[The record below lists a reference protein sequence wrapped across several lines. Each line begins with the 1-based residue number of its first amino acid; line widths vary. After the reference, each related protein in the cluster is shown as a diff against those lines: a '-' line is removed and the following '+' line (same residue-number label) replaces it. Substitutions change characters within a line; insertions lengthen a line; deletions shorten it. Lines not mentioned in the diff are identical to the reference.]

1 MKPLHQVTTLLI
13 PITFNKMKK
22 IIIILSA
29 VAIVTILAFTVYN
42 SGKGS
47 SENKE
52 GMIETPS
59 VVYDSSQNNR

>member
-1 MKPLHQVTTLLI
+1 
-13 PITFNKMKK
+13 MKK

-42 SGKGS
+42 SGKGL